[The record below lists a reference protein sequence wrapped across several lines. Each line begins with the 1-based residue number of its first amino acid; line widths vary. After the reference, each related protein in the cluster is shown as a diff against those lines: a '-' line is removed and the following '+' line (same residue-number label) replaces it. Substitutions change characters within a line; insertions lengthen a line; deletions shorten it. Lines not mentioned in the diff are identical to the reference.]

1 MRATNKS
8 TISTRNPELFLREA
22 LLARKTASISF
33 KPAPSVREIETVL
46 ERASIE
52 ASAAEQ
58 KKRLAPLHRLMREV
72 DRLYGKASASGL
84 RDYSNAPASVKKFYR
99 NQRRGVTAETT
110 LKDRAAFLPLRKGK
124 KSMWSLVQTAR
135 KYADGSDPDHIK
147 AQLLHLYGAAK
158 KAMDM
163 KMPKWFVLTCLI
175 HDGGKFLM
183 EWIPEHRVVGDTFPH
198 LVKPGTEEIFHEEF
212 KLNKDWRLV
221 SKKGS
226 TGFYRKHCGLDAML
240 MNWGHDEYLFNI
252 VFEWIKQNAEFVKK
266 SWKCTALELRLMLY
280 MVRFHSFYA
289 FHRQGGYRSLWS
301 KTDEKLRPYLRVFS
315 MFDLYSKPD
324 KLPPLREM
332 DKYFKP
338 LVQGFFPAGM
348 PVRY

>member
-1 MRATNKS
+1 MSALNRSLS
-8 TISTRNPELFLREA
+8 TAKNPETFLREA
-22 LLARKTASISF
+22 LLSNKTKEIEFKAS
-33 KPAPSVREIETVL
+33 PTVREIEAVL
-46 ERASIE
+46 GRASIE
-52 ASAAEQ
+52 VSSASQ
-58 KKRLAPLHRLMREV
+58 NKRLARLHGLMREV
-72 DRLYGKASASGL
+72 DRLYGKASESSL

-99 NQRRGVTAETT
+99 NQRRGVTAEIT

-124 KSMWSLVQTAR
+124 KGMWALIQKAR

-158 KAMDM
+158 KAMEM

-198 LVKPGTEEIFHEEF
+198 LIKPGKEEIFYEEF
-212 KLNKDWRLV
+212 KRNKDWKLV
-221 SKKGS
+221 SKKGPN
-226 TGFYRKHCGLDAML
+226 GFYSKSCGLDSML
-240 MNWGHDEYLFNI
+240 MTWGHDEYLFNI
-252 VFEWIKQNAEFVKK
+252 VFDWIKQNAEYVKK
-266 SWKCTALELRLMLY
+266 TWKCTALELRLMLY
-280 MVRFHSFYA
+280 MIRFHSFYA
-289 FHRQGGYRSLWS
+289 FHRQGGYKSLWS
-301 KTDEKLRPYLRVFS
+301 KTDTKLRPYLRVFS

-332 DKYFKP
+332 DKDFKP
-338 LVQGFFPAGM
+338 LVESFFPTKM